1 VRGPELTLRPLPTL
15 TPAVAL
21 VCVALPLAP
30 LDTAML
36 LSTAGASVPQRLW
49 LAAYLVGQRLLL
61 GLLLGLLAEGFARL
75 PRRVPSWLSLLL
87 VFSAAFTLLSYLFQ
101 EDLEN
106 QLAWQ
111 RPLFVGV
118 TALVPVGIVGAR
130 LLLPWHWLVRA
141 GLALGALVL
150 LLGNH
155 RLLLLNY
162 PGFHV
167 ACITL
172 STLAAGLALSGPR
185 GPTAFRRVHAVAAGV
200 VLAVVVWAVAI
211 PAPTRISSL
220 IVTYDAL
227 ALHRFT
233 AGLFRRDTPFV
244 AYNPRNPYFDPA
256 RRDPIPPGPPV
267 VARAGLIVVLVTVD
281 ALRYDAVSGKHRLK
295 LPTLE
300 ALFAEGT
307 RFTNAAVPAV
317 STTNSIVSLFSG
329 RYYPQ
334 IKWRDESTGHKTIQ
348 IPELRGR
355 RFPQILARDGVSTFL
370 GATNWRFLPRYKAA
384 LGFQYTHKVIKGYP
398 HAEETLPTLVKW
410 VEEHKKGPAFAYTHL
425 VDVHW
430 PYDRGGVQGT
440 PFEAYLRE
448 VEVLDRE
455 LGKMVDGLKRAG
467 VWDRTVLI
475 IGADHGEAFG
485 EHGQQRHDGWLYQ
498 QLTHVPLV
506 IRVPGRPPRTV
517 QEPVSIIDLGP
528 TILELFGLAVPGSHM
543 GQSLVP
549 LLRNESPKYQRPV
562 ALYSKKGQGGILFP
576 DLVKALYVPRLRQ
589 AEVYDLKKD
598 PEEKN
603 NLADEPWAKERVSIV
618 RSFFAAQEHPDTR
631 LWR

>member
-1 VRGPELTLRPLPTL
+1 
-15 TPAVAL
+15 VAL
-21 VCVALPLAP
+21 VCAALPLAP

-36 LSTAGASVPQRLW
+36 LTTAGATVPQRLW

-61 GLLLGLLAEGFARL
+61 GLLLGLLAEGYARI
-75 PRRVPSWLSLLL
+75 PRRVPTWLALLL
-87 VFSAAFTLLSYLFQ
+87 VFATAFGLLSYLFQ

-106 QLAWQ
+106 QVAWQ

-118 TALVPVGIVGAR
+118 TALVPVAVVGAR
-130 LLLPWHWLVRA
+130 LLLPGRWLVRV
-141 GLALGALVL
+141 GLAVGALVL

-155 RLLLLNY
+155 LLLLLNY

-172 STLAAGLALSGPR
+172 STLAAGLALAGPS
-185 GPTAFRRVHAVAAGV
+185 GPTAFRHAHAVAAGV

-233 AGLFRRDTPFV
+233 AGLFRSDAPLV
-244 AYNPRNPYFDPA
+244 VHNPKNPYFDPA
-256 RRDPIPPGPPV
+256 RRQPTPPGKPV
-267 VARAGLIVVLVTVD
+267 VSRDSLIVVLVTVD
-281 ALRYDAVSGKHRLK
+281 ALRYDAVSGRHGLK
-295 LPTLE
+295 LPTFK

-307 RFTNAAVPAV
+307 TFTNAAVPAV

-334 IKWRDESTGHKTIQ
+334 IQWRDESTGHKTIQ
-348 IPELRGR
+348 IPELRVR
-355 RFPQILARDGVSTFL
+355 RFPQLLSREGVSTFL
-370 GATNWRFLPRYKAA
+370 GATNWRFLPQYKAA
-384 LGFQYTHKVIKGYP
+384 VGFQFTNKANLKGYP
-398 HAEETLPTLVKW
+398 HAEETLPVLVKW
-410 VEEHKKGPAFAYTHL
+410 IEEHKKGPAFAYTHL

-430 PYDRGGVQGT
+430 PYDRGGTQGT
-440 PFEAYLRE
+440 PFQAYLRE

-517 QEPVSIIDLGP
+517 KEPVSIIDLGP
-528 TILELFGLAVPGSHM
+528 TILELFGLSVPGSYM

-549 LLRNESPKYQRPV
+549 FLRNESPKYKRPV
-562 ALYSKKGQGGILFP
+562 VLYSKKGQGGILFP

-598 PEEKN
+598 PEEKE
-603 NLADEPWAKERVSIV
+603 NLADEPWAKERIAIV
-618 RSFFAAQEHPDTR
+618 RSFFAAQEHPDSR